1 MSSSNDSIQKTIIVA
16 LSLCLV
22 CSIFVAAAAVG
33 LKPIQNSNK
42 DLDRKRNILSAAG
55 MLEPG
60 KTVDEIFA
68 TVETRIVNLET
79 GAFATDAE
87 LNEAGINPATY
98 DQTAA
103 SKDPQLSQALS
114 GENDPASIKRR
125 VDYSSVYLVKSEGE
139 IDRIILPVHGYGL
152 WSTMYGFMAL
162 KNDFNTVIGFG
173 FYAQGETPGLGGE
186 VDNPNWKAL
195 WNGKEVYDDQGEA
208 VIRLAKAGVDSS
220 DPQAMHK
227 VDGLSGAT
235 LTSRGVTNL
244 VQYWLGKEGF
254 APFLTKLRSEG
265 AQ

>member
-1 MSSSNDSIQKTIIVA
+1 MASSNDSIQKTIIVA
-16 LSLCLV
+16 LALCLV
-22 CSIFVAAAAVG
+22 CSVFVAAAAVG

-60 KTVDEIFA
+60 KSVDEIFQ
-68 TVETRIVNLET
+68 TVETRIVNLQT

-87 LNEAGINPATY
+87 MKEAGINPATY
-98 DQTAA
+98 DQRAA
-103 SKDPQLSQALS
+103 SKDANLSVALK

-125 VDYSSVYLVKSEGE
+125 ANFSSVYLVKSGDQ
-139 IDRIILPVHGYGL
+139 IDRVILPVHGYGL

-195 WNGKEVYDDQGEA
+195 WKGKEVYDNEGQA
-208 VIRLAKAGVDSS
+208 VLRLAKAGVDSS
-220 DPQAMHK
+220 DPEAIHK

-254 APFLTKLRSEG
+254 APFLTQLRSGG
-265 AQ
+265 A